1 MLTIKLRGCD
11 GCSFHEETDR
21 LDDAIRHIESLALG
35 LADFLWSGDWD
46 KVFPLYW
53 QVIRNDD
60 RELIASGHVDETGCI
75 V

>member
-1 MLTIKLRGCD
+1 MLTIKMRGCD
-11 GCSFHEETDR
+11 GCSFHEEIDR

-53 QVIRNDD
+53 QVIRTDD